1 MSYRGMPDFIRGPQ
15 ICARVVSIA
24 GPWRRQGEWW
34 KTALE
39 SAHANGDGA
48 GANASRCALTGGFA
62 HDYYEMAL
70 DDGGVYR
77 VYRDLRS
84 DRWFV
89 DGIYD

>member
-1 MSYRGMPDFIRGPQ
+1 VRGRQ
-15 ICARVVSIA
+15 IGARVVSIA

-34 KTALE
+34 KTALNAE
-39 SAHANGDGA
+39 CGAENGVPPA
-48 GANASRCALTGGFA
+48 ARCGFA

-77 VYRDLRS
+77 VFRDLRT
-84 DRWFV
+84 DLWFV

>member
-1 MSYRGMPDFIRGPQ
+1 MFSRGMPDFVRGSR

-34 KTALE
+34 KTALDFD
-39 SAHANGDGA
+39 HANGDD
-48 GANASRCALTGGFA
+48 ASLSGGFA

-77 VYRDLRS
+77 VFRDLPTE
-84 DRWFV
+84 RWFV

>member
-1 MSYRGMPDFIRGPQ
+1 
-15 ICARVVSIA
+15 VVSIA

-34 KTALE
+34 KTA
-39 SAHANGDGA
+39 SGGRDAANGG
-48 GANASRCALTGGFA
+48 GSNAVAGGFA

-77 VYRDLRS
+77 VYRDLRTE
-84 DRWFV
+84 RWFV